1 MAAALCYG
9 SRGGGASLAFHHQ
22 VDAYNTNSLIGA
34 LDQLR
39 RTLGGEKA
47 TLLWDG
53 LPAHRS
59 KTMQAWLGRQRRWLV
74 VEPLPGYAPELNPV
88 EALWSN
94 LKGVELANLAADTV
108 QEATAAAQH
117 GIQRIRQT
125 HHLAYSF
132 LRHCGLSLW
141 EQSSRRRNGR
151 TSLVRAIEANQPG
164 AGAGHQE
171 GLAARVAGC
180 PRQVSPARPQP
191 RPNSPWPAR
200 GLLATAA
207 RRPPRL
213 AARLDPVSAQRP
225 PATPP
230 PSSAG
235 GGHGRP
241 GTARPGRLGGRGGYR
256 RPGGGSAGGGG
267 QRRPGRP
274 HCPRARGRDRAPENL
289 DLRSAWGS
297 AAGGPSCA
305 GPARAASGSPS
316 IPMAAGERCREST
329 RPPSFRGIPPHR
341 ARATIG
347 AKAPRIPRKSA
358 ESAGRRPHR
367 LGP

>member
-1 MAAALCYG
+1 MRPTAYRRNARGFRDRQAFERIRLQAGALFAAGRSQTEVAHQLGVSRQNVSRWHTRWRAGGQDALRSAGPTGCASRLSDQQLHDLKQALRQGAHVHGFDTDHWTLARIATVIQQMTGIGYHPGHVWRLLRRRLGWRLQRPARRAVERDEQAIARWVESDWPRIRQNARRRRATLVFWDESGISLLPVTRRTWAPRGHTPVVRHHFNWKRTSMAAALCYG

-34 LDQLR
+34 LDQLH

-108 QEATAAAQH
+108 HEATAAAQH

-141 EQSSRRRNGR
+141 
-151 TSLVRAIEANQPG
+151 
-164 AGAGHQE
+164 
-171 GLAARVAGC
+171 
-180 PRQVSPARPQP
+180 
-191 RPNSPWPAR
+191 
-200 GLLATAA
+200 
-207 RRPPRL
+207 
-213 AARLDPVSAQRP
+213 
-225 PATPP
+225 
-230 PSSAG
+230 
-235 GGHGRP
+235 
-241 GTARPGRLGGRGGYR
+241 
-256 RPGGGSAGGGG
+256 
-267 QRRPGRP
+267 
-274 HCPRARGRDRAPENL
+274 
-289 DLRSAWGS
+289 
-297 AAGGPSCA
+297 
-305 GPARAASGSPS
+305 
-316 IPMAAGERCREST
+316 
-329 RPPSFRGIPPHR
+329 
-341 ARATIG
+341 
-347 AKAPRIPRKSA
+347 
-358 ESAGRRPHR
+358 
-367 LGP
+367 